1 MIIYI
6 IIFIIS
12 ILATFFAERSTK
24 QRFFFYFFSFVAILA
39 PTLLA
44 GFRDSGIGTD
54 TQIYVDKIWYNIIY
68 VNGLDEFIKIY
79 SNDSF
84 ESVEFFY
91 LLINWITSW
100 FGEDL
105 NLIYFTTNF
114 CVLFPIY
121 CTFVY
126 NRKKAPM
133 WLSMTIFLFSYYNI
147 SLNLVRQSIALAFCI
162 YSYKYLEEK
171 KWLKLAIWCLIII
184 NTHNTG
190 IFYTLFVFLNIV
202 WYNIDNSKL
211 KKSLLFFYSLI
222 IPLSVLFLN
231 YIILAAVYLGIL
243 PFRYAYYITD
253 QNYEAIGKSML
264 FIAAAIFAIF
274 SYIRLYYYRYSF
286 LGTKTINYFCFNS
299 FYGMI
304 LICSSF
310 ITLWA
315 SRISFYF
322 NYPVNCLFLPKIIY
336 SIYNKKKSFYYLIT
350 ILLLSI
356 IIIMWY
362 WNIVLKNENETMPY
376 KSKILGI

>member
-6 IIFIIS
+6 TTFIIS
-12 ILATFFAERSTK
+12 IFATYCAEKSTK
-24 QRFFFYFFSFVAILA
+24 QKFFFYFFSCIAILA

-68 VNGLDEFIKIY
+68 INSIDEFINIY
-79 SNDSF
+79 NDDSF

-100 FGEDL
+100 FGKDL

-114 CVLFPIY
+114 SVVFPIY
-121 CTFVY
+121 CTFVH

-133 WLSMTIFLFSYYNI
+133 WLSMTIFLFSFYNL

-162 YSYKYLEEK
+162 YSYKYLEEQ
-171 KWLKLAIWCLIII
+171 KWFKLIIWSFIII

-190 IFYTLFVFLNIV
+190 IFYVLFICLHII
-202 WYNIDNSKL
+202 WYNINNSKL
-211 KKSLLFFYSLI
+211 RKSLLLFYSLI
-222 IPLSVLFLN
+222 IPLSMLFLN
-231 YIILAAVYLGIL
+231 YIILAAIVVGVL
-243 PFRYAYYITD
+243 PFRYAYYVTD
-253 QNYEAIGKSML
+253 QNYGVIGKSML
-264 FIAAAIFAIF
+264 FIANVIFNILI
-274 SYIRLYYYRYSF
+274 YIKLYYHKYSF
-286 LGTKTINYFCFNS
+286 LGKKTINYYCFNS
-299 FYGMI
+299 LNGIIFT
-304 LICSSF
+304 CSSL
-310 ITLWA
+310 ISPWA
-315 SRISFYF
+315 YRISFYF
-322 NYPVNCLFLPKIIY
+322 NYPVNCLFLPSIIY
-336 SIYNKKKSFYYLIT
+336 SIYNKKKNSHYLIV

-362 WNIVLKNENETMPY
+362 WNIVLRTENETIPY